1 MKELLFGFLVKT
13 LNMTN
18 EQLAE
23 LLYKKSD
30 DGKLTE
36 ELNEAAISQLLQLDT
51 ERVNKLKPDTKGIF
65 DNGYKKAQ
73 SEVAAQWEKS
83 LREKFGVDAE
93 SALQGDGLLDAIKAA
108 MADTTNKPDKIK
120 VSKEYLELESL
131 MKKTVTDLETKYKG
145 EIEQMQAGHK
155 REQTWNQVASHI
167 RTALQGLNPVLPT
180 DQAKADRLVN
190 LFMSEFRDFDFE
202 PDAANGGYIPMKD
215 GARIQDNHGYARNLS
230 DLVKERAE
238 TMFDFKEQGAAGN
251 AGNQNG
257 GGNRT
262 VNTRFKDESDYLT
275 QYNSAPDSAAKTALY
290 EAWQAQTQAN

>member
-1 MKELLFGFLVKT
+1 MKELLFGFLAKT
-13 LNMTN
+13 LNMAP

-36 ELNEAAISQLLQLDT
+36 DLNDGALAQLLQLDT
-51 ERVNKLKPDTKGIF
+51 DRVGKLKPDTKEIF
-65 DNGYKKAQ
+65 NNGFKKAE
-73 SEVAAQWEKS
+73 SEISGKWEKS

-131 MKKTVTDLETKYKG
+131 MKRTVAELEAKHKG
-145 EIEQMQAGHK
+145 EIEHMQAGHK

-167 RTALQGLNPVLPT
+167 RTALQGLNPVLPA
-180 DQAKADRLVN
+180 DQAKSDRLIN
-190 LFMSEFRDFDFE
+190 LFMGEFRDYDFE
-202 PDAANGGYIPMKD
+202 EDAANGGYIPMKD
-215 GARIQDNHGYARNLS
+215 GARIQDNHGYARSLS

-262 VNTRFKDESDYLT
+262 VNTRFKDENDYLK